1 MNLFY
6 ITLLFLVL
14 NIRTY
19 VLMIW
24 DKWKSKQKDA
34 WRISEKQLLVSGMV
48 FGSLGI
54 IGGMFPPV
62 HHKKRKKWFRYGMP
76 VALIIQIYLAY
87 EIYIW
92 AMIRF
97 NLYWKFPF

>member
-6 ITLLFLVL
+6 IILLVFIL

-24 DKWKSKQKDA
+24 DKRKSKQKDA
-34 WRISEKQLLVSGMV
+34 WRISEKQLLISGLV
-48 FGSLGI
+48 LGSVGI

-76 VALIIQIYLAY
+76 IVLMIQIYFAY

>member
-6 ITLLFLVL
+6 VIFILIVL

-19 VLMIW
+19 ILMIW
-24 DKWKSKQKDA
+24 DKQKSKKKDA
-34 WRISEKQLLVSGMV
+34 WRISEKQLLTSGV
-48 FGSLGI
+48 AFGSLGI

-62 HHKKRKKWFRYGMP
+62 HHKKRKNWFRYGMP
-76 VALIIQIYLAY
+76 LAFLLQIYIGY

-97 NLYWKFPF
+97 NLYFGFPF